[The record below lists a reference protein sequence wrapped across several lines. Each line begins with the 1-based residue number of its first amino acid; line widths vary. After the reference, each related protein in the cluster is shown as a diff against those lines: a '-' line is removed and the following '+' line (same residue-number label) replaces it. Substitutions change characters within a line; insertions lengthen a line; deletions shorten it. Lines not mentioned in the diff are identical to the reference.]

1 MRLFVKKHYIK
12 VAEILR
18 ETDPDNKENQDFME
32 SFTEHY
38 GKEKQHNRIIREFS
52 QAFQADCYD
61 KFDLNKFQKAC
72 YKK

>member
-12 VAEILR
+12 VAEILKNCEPKPGTPGT
-18 ETDPDNKENQDFME
+18 ETFDEFYWK
-32 SFTEHY
+32 
-38 GKEKQHNRIIREFS
+38 KQTHNLIIREFS